1 MRNRNIFD
9 SLYQKLRQQ
18 GCTQENFHSE
28 GKGGAVDAGRLR
40 VERAEER
47 GNWKSEITHFS
58 SLVQSLQNVIENE
71 YIMNDEV
78 YESID
83 EADRSYL

>member
-1 MRNRNIFD
+1 M
-9 SLYQKLRQQ
+9 
-18 GCTQENFHSE
+18 
-28 GKGGAVDAGRLR
+28 DAGRLR